1 MTGTQP
7 ESGAIPIGLRP
18 YVESM
23 VGYRISGARPGE
35 HIGMPSGSATLIL
48 SLDQPLDLVGADGRR
63 GRFDTLLAGL
73 HASPARILHDGSQH
87 GVQLDLTPPGVAL
100 LLGGPPGEVS
110 GTSVDLRDLIGPGA
124 RRLHERLGETPD
136 WSERFALVLES
147 LFAHREPRWQPCPE
161 VDHAWRVLTR
171 SRGRAPIA
179 ELAREVGWSTRH
191 LGKRFRQEF
200 GHPPKT
206 VARVLRFQE
215 SHRLVAQG
223 CPLAQAAAR
232 AGYADQSHQNRDWVD
247 FAGTSPGRWL
257 REDEIAFVH
266 DREQRA
272 GETRGHVRGRT
283 P

>member
-7 ESGAIPIGLRP
+7 EPGAIPTALRP

-23 VGYRISGARPGE
+23 VGYRIAGAQPGT

-48 SLDQPLDLVGADGRR
+48 SLDQPLDLIGADGRR

-87 GVQLDLTPPGVAL
+87 GVQLDLTPRGVAV

-110 GTSVDLRDLIGPGA
+110 GTSVDLGELIGPSA

-136 WSERFALVLES
+136 WPARFALVLES

-161 VDHAWRVLTR
+161 VDHAWQALTR
-171 SRGRAPIA
+171 SRGQAPIA
-179 ELAREVGWSTRH
+179 GLAREVGWSTRH
-191 LGKRFRQEF
+191 LGERFRQEF

-215 SHRLVAQG
+215 SRRLVAAG
-223 CPLAQAAAR
+223 APPALAAAR
-232 AGYADQSHQNRDWVD
+232 AGYADQSHQSRDWVD
-247 FAGTSPGRWL
+247 FAGTPPGRWL
-257 REDEIAFVH
+257 REDEIAFVQ
-266 DREQRA
+266 DRER
-272 GETRGHVRGRT
+272 
-283 P
+283 